1 MTEENINNNDII
13 ESNTGTGI
21 ELKGEIV
28 IKHGD
33 ENKIIEPSKAT
44 GR

>member
-1 MTEENINNNDII
+1 MTEENINNNEII
-13 ESNTGTGI
+13 ESNNETGI
-21 ELKGEIV
+21 ELKGETV

-44 GR
+44 GK

>member
-13 ESNTGTGI
+13 ESSTEPNIGP
-21 ELKGEIV
+21 KGETV

-33 ENKIIEPSKAT
+33 DNKIIEASKAT
-44 GR
+44 GK

>member
-1 MTEENINNNDII
+1 MTEENINNNEII

-21 ELKGEIV
+21 EPKGETV

-44 GR
+44 GK

>member
-1 MTEENINNNDII
+1 MTEENINNNEII
-13 ESNTGTGI
+13 ESNNGTGI
-21 ELKGEIV
+21 ELKGETV
-28 IKHGD
+28 IKYGD

>member
-1 MTEENINNNDII
+1 MTEENINNNEII
-13 ESNTGTGI
+13 ESNTGTGT
-21 ELKGEIV
+21 ELKGETV

-44 GR
+44 GT

>member
-1 MTEENINNNDII
+1 MTEENINNNEII
-13 ESNTGTGI
+13 ESNNGTGI
-21 ELKGEIV
+21 ELKGEAV

-44 GR
+44 GK

>member
-1 MTEENINNNDII
+1 MTEENINNNEII
-13 ESNTGTGI
+13 ESKNGAGI
-21 ELKGEIV
+21 ELKGETV

-33 ENKIIEPSKAT
+33 ENKIIEPFKAT

>member
-1 MTEENINNNDII
+1 MTEENINNNEII
-13 ESNTGTGI
+13 ESKNGTDI
-21 ELKGEIV
+21 ELKGETV

>member
-1 MTEENINNNDII
+1 MTDENINNNEII
-13 ESNTGTGI
+13 ESNNGTGI
-21 ELKGEIV
+21 ELKGETV

-33 ENKIIEPSKAT
+33 ENKTIEPSKAT

>member
-21 ELKGEIV
+21 ELKGETV